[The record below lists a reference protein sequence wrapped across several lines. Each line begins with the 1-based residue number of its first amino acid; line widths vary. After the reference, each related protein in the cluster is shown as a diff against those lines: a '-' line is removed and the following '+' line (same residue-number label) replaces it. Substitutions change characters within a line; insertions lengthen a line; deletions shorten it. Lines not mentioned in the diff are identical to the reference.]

1 MILIDFLIYYL
12 TKWYTKKNYLNTW
25 STPINRACF
34 TISLIFLS
42 LMFSISIL
50 FHESNIG
57 ILVNC
62 ANFIVKYN
70 FILYI
75 LIYMLI
81 KNVYSTN
88 SRFNKLENVNLL
100 FTINFNQEQKTLLTF
115 IIFLTLFLSPFFLMF
130 FYYFIN
136 I

>member
-1 MILIDFLIYYL
+1 
-12 TKWYTKKNYLNTW
+12 
-25 STPINRACF
+25 
-34 TISLIFLS
+34 
-42 LMFSISIL
+42 
-50 FHESNIG
+50 
-57 ILVNC
+57 
-62 ANFIVKYN
+62 
-70 FILYI
+70 
-75 LIYMLI
+75 MLI